1 MSTNVPWWS
10 KRKGKGKG
18 KEKSSEPAP
27 ALAAAK
33 SSTEA
38 PPPKAPEVPKAPT
51 PKAPA
56 TPKVAAPKPD
66 SKQKESERKRKL
78 AEASQVANG
87 SDEYSAA
94 FRPPPGK
101 FVIVTD
107 TSMAAQAICDRLE
120 GGLKCQRSEKVEVIP
135 LISGFADICTYHAE
149 RALAM
154 FDSEVVRGIRNPQ
167 VQTQDSGFVAKYR
180 TRRPQLGYSS
190 PNVGWLTK
198 SLGSMTL
205 PNMSTH

>member
-27 ALAAAK
+27 APAAAK

-38 PPPKAPEVPKAPT
+38 PPPKAPEVPKATT

-107 TSMAAQAICDRLE
+107 TSMAAQAICDRFGRWFE
-120 GGLKCQRSEKVEVIP
+120 VSTERKSRSDP
-135 LISGFADICTYHAE
+135 PHQWC
-149 RALAM
+149 
-154 FDSEVVRGIRNPQ
+154 RGHLHVPCG
-167 VQTQDSGFVAKYR
+167 T
-180 TRRPQLGYSS
+180 SS
-190 PNVGWLTK
+190 CNV
-198 SLGSMTL
+198 
-205 PNMSTH
+205 